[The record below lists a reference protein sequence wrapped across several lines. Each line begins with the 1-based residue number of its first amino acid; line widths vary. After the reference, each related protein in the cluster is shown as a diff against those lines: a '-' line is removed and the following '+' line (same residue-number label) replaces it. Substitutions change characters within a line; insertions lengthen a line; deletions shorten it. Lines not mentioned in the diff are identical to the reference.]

1 MGGSGRPPSPPRLR
15 ADVKSALR
23 RVLVRAGILLFGIA
37 LGVPG
42 VGSAS
47 DINATVR
54 DQTNEPVMDAVV
66 LAVRSGAPPAPVRP
80 TREIVDQ
87 IDKEFVPYVKVLAV
101 GSTVSFPNKDNI
113 RHHVYS
119 FSPAKTF
126 ELPLY
131 MGTPANPIVFDR
143 AGVVTIGCNIH
154 DWMIAYIYV
163 AETPYFGAT
172 KQSGMV
178 KLENLPP
185 GTYTVRVWHPRMQAA
200 EESTMRSVTLAATPV
215 DVSWQLTLKQ
225 DLRPRRAPVPG
236 QRGYR

>member
-1 MGGSGRPPSPPRLR
+1 MAFPRE
-15 ADVKSALR
+15 
-23 RVLVRAGILLFGIA
+23 VLAFVFL
-37 LGVPG
+37 LGVVLGMPG
-42 VGSAS
+42 AGVAS
-47 DINATVR
+47 EIRATVR
-54 DQTNEPVMDAVV
+54 DQTNEPLMDAVV
-66 LAVRSGAPPAPVRP
+66 LAVRTGTPPPPVRP

-87 IDKEFVPYVKVLAV
+87 IDKEFVPYVKAIVV

-143 AGVVTIGCNIH
+143 PGVVTIGCNIH

-163 AETPYFGAT
+163 AETPYFGTT
-172 KQSGMV
+172 KKPGTV
-178 KLENLPP
+178 KLESLPP
-185 GTYTVRVWHPRMQAA
+185 GTYAVRVWHPRMQAT
-200 EESTMRSVTLAATPV
+200 EESTVRSVTIATAPV
-215 DVSWQLTLKQ
+215 EVSWQLALKP